1 MYRQPDSFYHDAIC
15 NIFPDAH
22 HIRRPDVPGM
32 VSPVFLVDTQQ
43 TTRVCKFNEPA
54 VLARNAWVAR
64 ILNDHDVPAPRT
76 SVHGQDNVW
85 FESYSYCPD
94 KTLYEHITLS
104 NPDVCTF
111 NAFQNILS
119 LEHKISQIDVNEFR
133 PSRYRYFYEVHRSNM
148 KNLFS
153 SSLASF
159 YSTFTY
165 LLSQYGTLR
174 LFHNDLHA
182 KNVLTPNGNNISRIL
197 DLDAV
202 ALGNENFCLTTL
214 LRQYP
219 GPESD
224 YKHLLNFYE
233 ELVRRKVNRRVILGT
248 LKILVKIRQ
257 QRIRLLDRRFMRG
270 K

>member
-1 MYRQPDSFYHDAIC
+1 MQIQRT
-15 NIFPDAH
+15 
-22 HIRRPDVPGM
+22 GG
-32 VSPVFLVDTQQ
+32 
-43 TTRVCKFNEPA
+43 
-54 VLARNAWVAR
+54 LARNAWVAR
-64 ILNDHDVPAPRT
+64 ILNDHDIPAPRT
-76 SVHGQDNVW
+76 SIHGQGNVW

-94 KTLYEHITLS
+94 KTLYEHIALS
-104 NPDVCTF
+104 NSDVCVFT
-111 NAFQNILS
+111 AFQNLLS
-119 LEHKISQIDVNEFR
+119 LEHKMSQIDVNEFR
-133 PSRYRYFYEVHRSNM
+133 PAHYRHFYEMHKANM
-148 KNLFS
+148 KNLFNP
-153 SSLASF
+153 SLATF

-182 KNVLTPNGNNISRIL
+182 KNVLISNDNNISHIL

-202 ALGNENFCLTTL
+202 ALSNENFCLTML
-214 LRQYP
+214 LRHYP
-219 GPESD
+219 GPKSD

-257 QRIRLLDRRFMRG
+257 QRIRLLDRRFMRE